1 MNRASID
8 ESLLALIREPV
19 ATDDKYSRG
28 VVGFVTGSDA
38 YPGAALLGVQAAL
51 KCPIGMVKYVGPARV
66 QDLIL
71 VTSPEVV
78 CFDQSTQAGRA
89 NAWVLGSGVP
99 ATDAEQYR
107 NIELIFYRSGA
118 IAVIDAGALET
129 LDFSI
134 LKAHK
139 LLLTP
144 HAGEMARLLNRIE
157 ETSKYTSEIVVE
169 NGPALAQNLA
179 ITVGQTV
186 LLKGNTSY
194 LASPSGE
201 IRAIGPNSS
210 HLATAGS
217 GDVLA
222 GILGAIAA
230 SNSTAIF
237 DWMDAAELAVRLHSE
252 AANRAFETS
261 VVSASDIVNH
271 LQLVVREILA
281 R

>member
-1 MNRASID
+1 MNLTSID
-8 ESLLALIREPV
+8 ESLLALIQEPA

-28 VVGFVTGSDA
+28 VVGFVTGSAA
-38 YPGAALLGVQAAL
+38 YPGSALLGVQAAL
-51 KCPIGMVKYVGPARV
+51 KCSIGMVKYVGPERV

-78 CFDQSTQAGRA
+78 CFDQSTKAGRA

-99 ATDAEQYR
+99 ANDAEQAR

-118 IAVIDAGALET
+118 IAVVDAGSLET

-134 LKAHK
+134 LKAHT

-157 ETSKYTSEIVVE
+157 ETNKYTAEIVLE
-169 NGPALAQNLA
+169 NAPALAQNLA

-186 LLKGNTSY
+186 LLKGNTSH

-201 IRAIGPNSS
+201 VRSIGPNSN

-230 SNSTAIF
+230 ANATAIF
-237 DWMDAAELAVRLHSE
+237 DWMDAAELAVRIHSE

-261 VVSASDIVNH
+261 VVTASDIVIQ